1 MGPGVLFNFIFKA
14 LTQRKLSSIRVV
26 HKGTV
31 AQAKAK
37 AREDGLVDY
46 VSTNDVITSDFFKLC
61 GCRNGNMAVNTRG
74 RVEGCGEKDSR

>member
-14 LTQRKLSSIRVV
+14 LTQRKHPSIRVV

-37 AREDGLVDY
+37 AKEDGLVDY
-46 VSTNDVITSDFFKLC
+46 VSTNDIITSFFL
-61 GCRNGNMAVNTRG
+61 
-74 RVEGCGEKDSR
+74 GEMDAGQMVRAGTPLHPRAPRRH